1 MSIIAQVWI
10 QATLIALCSGAVA
23 LATLSVG
30 IAIEEVTQSTAASV
44 GTTTTLTVAL
54 LALTA
59 YHTYRGAQ
67 VLKTSVAAH
76 PTNVSNPGHYPQL
89 LYAASAAA
97 FATVPL
103 IYYII
108 R

>member
-1 MSIIAQVWI
+1 MSIIAQIWI
-10 QATLIALCSGAVA
+10 QATLIALCNGA
-23 LATLSVG
+23 ATLAALSAG
-30 IAIEEVTQSTAASV
+30 IAIEEVIQSTAASV

-67 VLKTSVAAH
+67 ILKTSVAAH

-89 LYAASAAA
+89 LYAASAAS

-103 IYYII
+103 IYYMI